1 VEADGFKPRF
11 MSNPKDFPQIEICRV
26 GDFTSVEGVQV
37 SFSMPDLCEMRD
49 SYNAG
54 RDPAPLVIGH
64 PALNDPAY
72 GWTSGLEIVG
82 DRLVANPDQVDTSFA
97 EMVAA
102 GRFKRVSPQI
112 YPRDHAGNPTPG
124 KLHLKHIGFLGAA
137 APAIKGLK
145 PVSFSEAQ
153 QEGCMTFENPLKENL
168 MPDPKDENKA
178 KELSFAEREAV
189 LATREATIAADEA
202 KLADERK
209 KLADA
214 AVATRKADAL
224 SFAESQVSAGKLAPA
239 GKDKVAFL
247 LETLSAPDVLSFGEG
262 DKAETPAAIFKG
274 LFDKAGT
281 IVSFGEFAKAEEK
294 STATL
299 SFAAPTG
306 YAVDQAS
313 LALHERA
320 VSLQAENPNLSYVD
334 AVLKSAG

>member
-1 VEADGFKPRF
+1 
-11 MSNPKDFPQIEICRV
+11 MTNQNPFPQIEICRV

-37 SFSMPDLCEMRD
+37 SFSMPDLLEMRD
-49 SYNAG
+49 SYDAG
-54 RDPAPLVIGH
+54 RDPAPIVIGH

-72 GWTSGLEIVG
+72 GWTGGLEIVG

-153 QEGCMTFENPLKENL
+153 QAGCMTFETPLKEDV
-168 MPDPKDENKA
+168 MPGNDDKKDA
-178 KELSFAEREAV
+178 QELSFAEREAALV
-189 LATREATIAADEA
+189 RREEA
-202 KLADERK
+202 ITAGET

-214 AVATRKADAL
+214 RKALDDAAAEARKADAM
-224 SFAESQVSAGKLAPA
+224 SFAESQVKAGKLAPA

-247 LETLSAPDVLSFGEG
+247 LTTLSAPDVLSFGEG
-262 DKAETPAAIFKG
+262 EAAETPAAIFKG
-274 LFDKAGT
+274 LFETAAPV
-281 IVSFGEFAKAEEK
+281 VSFGEFAKPDNKKPA
-294 STATL
+294 AL
-299 SFAAPTG
+299 SFAAPSG
-306 YAVDQAS
+306 YDVDQTA
-313 LALHERA
+313 LAHHERA
-320 VSLQAENPNLSYVD
+320 LALQAETPSLSYAD
-334 AVLKSAG
+334 AVRKTAV